1 MATSK
6 DLLNGFEKEAVV
18 VKAVVLYLG
27 SEIRENTEGQYTHQ
41 FVLMP
46 SKRDPRGGV
55 VSVKHSKKLGLETNG
70 VYYLEAEASSERP
83 DNHYGVSIYW
93 LRNPKSLKLVSS
105 FKEMERS

>member
-27 SEIRENTEGQYTHQ
+27 SEIRENAEGQYSHQ

-55 VSVKHSKKLGLETNG
+55 VSVKHSKKLALETNG

-93 LRNPKSLKLVSS
+93 LRNPKALKLVSS
-105 FKEMERS
+105 FKEMERN